1 MSGYLMRIGKINK
14 VVVGSDRVASNGD
27 LINKVGTYM
36 HALAAKENGIPFY
49 TATSSHTIDFSLE
62 RGMDIDVEYRPEYEV
77 THLDGKLITT
87 ENTRALY
94 PAFDVTPNE
103 MINGIISEEG
113 IIRAPYLTQLL
124 RLKK

>member
-1 MSGYLMRIGKINK
+1 
-14 VVVGSDRVASNGD
+14 
-27 LINKVGTYM
+27 
-36 HALAAKENGIPFY
+36 
-49 TATSSHTIDFSLE
+49 
-62 RGMDIDVEYRPEYEV
+62 MDIDVEYRPEYEV